1 MTVLIIQIPLKM
13 LGSRYL
19 IIIVISKHF
28 CKQSGSDPTQ
38 LVLESKVI
46 NMYICRTENMASRAI
61 THESE
66 EPERTSWHHQGP
78 GWSRR
83 VIIRQVAEAVMGEEV
98 QMVEDHVEG
107 KKEPSKNPA
116 SKKPA
121 SRKQTESPEKEPE
134 NQKKVPEEPEKEPEK
149 PDDVNE
155 EDEIMIIDI
164 IEEEKGE
171 PGKKKDNNRVVTWNG
186 PPTRRE
192 SRMAK
197 GESKSATVMDEGKNV
212 GGETRHGGGRPFF
225 GCFFDNIF
233 GHFFYLYHFEFFFI
247 VTHPF

>member
-1 MTVLIIQIPLKM
+1 M

-38 LVLESKVI
+38 LVLESKV
-46 NMYICRTENMASRAI
+46 A
-61 THESE
+61 ES
-66 EPERTSWHHQGP
+66 
-78 GWSRR
+78 
-83 VIIRQVAEAVMGEEV
+83 VMGEEV

-107 KKEPSKNPA
+107 KKEPSKNPD

-225 GCFFDNIF
+225 GCFFDNII
-233 GHFFYLYHFEFFFI
+233 GHLFYLCHFEFFYCHTPFLKLPLLQFI
-247 VTHPF
+247 TVSLFLLCSTVT